1 MRSRGADFN
10 MQRLEPKGVYISWA
24 DDVYCSINCLGN

>member
-10 MQRLEPKGVYISWA
+10 MQGLEPKGVYVWT